1 MAVFSK
7 DAAVFPLPV
16 FHKVQQII
24 PDEKLEDIPGAIAAE
39 MGKEEVRSRLTAG
52 KTAAVLVGS
61 RGIDNLPVI
70 VKSVI
75 EQLKKYGILPFIVP
89 AMGSHGGGVA
99 ENQRAI
105 IEGYGITEAAMGVP
119 IPRLNG
125 HHPDCNLRDGH
136 SGLCRQ
142 KCLQRRLYH
151 PDQPH

>member
-99 ENQRAI
+99 
-105 IEGYGITEAAMGVP
+105 
-119 IPRLNG
+119 
-125 HHPDCNLRDGH
+125 
-136 SGLCRQ
+136 
-142 KCLQRRLYH
+142 
-151 PDQPH
+151 